1 MNRNPESI
9 RLEKVREEQNRL
21 NLKAYQMNRDAKPRK
36 MPEQLRRE
44 ALLRLIERTHPDKPV
59 AWKRQRLQELLGG
72 QPAKKPAPAPIWKKS
87 TPLPAEIRER
97 VCARNK
103 EIAARFGIKE
113 PGNIQYR

>member
-44 ALLRLIERTHPDKPV
+44 TLLRLIERTNPDKPV
-59 AWKRQRLQELLGG
+59 SWKRQRLQELLGE
-72 QPAKKPAPAPIWKKS
+72 QPAKKPAPAPIRKDSKPKQTKS
-87 TPLPAEIRER
+87 APLPADFQNWLNAYHRSLTE
-97 VCARNK
+97 
-103 EIAARFGIKE
+103 
-113 PGNIQYR
+113 IQYR